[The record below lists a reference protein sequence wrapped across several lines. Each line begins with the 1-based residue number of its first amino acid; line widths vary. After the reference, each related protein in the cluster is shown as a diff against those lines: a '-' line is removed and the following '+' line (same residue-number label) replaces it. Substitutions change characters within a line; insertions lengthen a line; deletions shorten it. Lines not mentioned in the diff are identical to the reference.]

1 MRATSSRWFRR
12 SLASLG
18 MRVTRALLA
27 CTLCAL
33 AVAQPAV
40 ACTVCMGSPGDP
52 LVKGANNG
60 IWVLL
65 AVVAFVQIGFIS
77 LFIAFWKRAR
87 QQKKFREQ
95 FRVVPSSADEWS
107 AGDLAREGT
116 TPASP
121 ATTARWFR
129 RSLASLGINTFGGSQ

>member
-1 MRATSSRWFRR
+1 MRTALHGVAPALKPAKALARLAALRGGATSIAF
-12 SLASLG
+12 
-18 MRVTRALLA
+18 LLA
-27 CTLCAL
+27 LVVMA
-33 AVAQPAV
+33 AAASPAA

-95 FRVVPSSADEWS
+95 FRVVPS
-107 AGDLAREGT
+107 
-116 TPASP
+116 
-121 ATTARWFR
+121 
-129 RSLASLGINTFGGSQ
+129 GGSQ

>member
-1 MRATSSRWFRR
+1 MRAISPRWYRR

-18 MRVTRALLA
+18 MLCMLCMLA
-27 CTLCAL
+27 FASP
-33 AVAQPAV
+33 VA
-40 ACTVCMGSPGDP
+40 ACTVCMGAPGDP

-95 FRVVPSSADEWS
+95 FRVVTS
-107 AGDLAREGT
+107 
-116 TPASP
+116 
-121 ATTARWFR
+121 
-129 RSLASLGINTFGGSQ
+129 GGSQ

>member
-1 MRATSSRWFRR
+1 MSFW
-12 SLASLG
+12 SLL
-18 MRVTRALLA
+18 
-27 CTLCAL
+27 
-33 AVAQPAV
+33 

-95 FRVVPSSADEWS
+95 FRVVPS
-107 AGDLAREGT
+107 
-116 TPASP
+116 
-121 ATTARWFR
+121 
-129 RSLASLGINTFGGSQ
+129 GGSQ

>member
-1 MRATSSRWFRR
+1 MSFW
-12 SLASLG
+12 SLL
-18 MRVTRALLA
+18 
-27 CTLCAL
+27 
-33 AVAQPAV
+33 

-95 FRVVPSSADEWS
+95 FRVVPSSANEWS
-107 AGDLAREGT
+107 AGDLAREAKPEAT
-116 TPASP
+116 SP
-121 ATTARWFR
+121 RWFR
-129 RSLASLGINTFGGSQ
+129 RSLASLGINTFGGNQ